1 MFVCALCMDH
11 YWPLSSN
18 KLPGSGQGQDLG
30 FDNDAVAQ
38 SNTKNQSCD
47 LNLEGFQ
54 ALQAL

>member
-1 MFVCALCMDH
+1 MDH

-18 KLPGSGQGQDLG
+18 KLSGSGQGQDLG